1 MRNFIIK
8 LLDLEPES
16 VENIDIRKVGKENH
30 LVISLKRTPQ
40 TCPACFKMTSKVKEY
55 KYRRYSHQIIDSQE
69 TYVFY
74 RQRRMVCPYCGK
86 TFNERSTFG
95 KAYSSITNTTL
106 IAILENLR
114 HYTATYTK
122 IADKYAIS
130 VRTVIR
136 IFDNHV
142 QIRRHHLTDI
152 ICIDEF
158 YFNRHSRYKYAFMI
172 MSFRNKLILDIVES
186 RRQETLSDY
195 FHSIPLMERKS
206 VKYVSMDMYRPYKDI
221 CAMYLPNASICIDSF
236 HVMKKM
242 SDSLNS
248 LRKRIM
254 RRHAEDKNSVE
265 YRLLKYRYRILLK
278 SRDDIDDHHHFT
290 DRILGYT
297 TTESGVLECILAI
310 DDSLKAA
317 YHLKEDYRLFNAIGE
332 QEYDR
337 RTHDKVLCSLT
348 DAMITSNIKEMKN
361 AGLTI
366 RNWHDE
372 IMNSFMWIDGRRI
385 SNGCIEGRNNYAKKI
400 LSNAN
405 GMSNFQR
412 ARNRI
417 MYSQNKY
424 ERYSF
429 SVFEKRID
437 KPNGDK

>member
-16 VENIDIRKVGKENH
+16 VENIDIRKV
-30 LVISLKRTPQ
+30 
-40 TCPACFKMTSKVKEY
+40 
-55 KYRRYSHQIIDSQE
+55 
-69 TYVFY
+69 
-74 RQRRMVCPYCGK
+74 
-86 TFNERSTFG
+86 G

-242 SDSLNS
+242 SDSL
-248 LRKRIM
+248 
-254 RRHAEDKNSVE
+254 V
-265 YRLLKYRYRILLK
+265 
-278 SRDDIDDHHHFT
+278 DIPLVLHGT
-290 DRILGYT
+290 
-297 TTESGVLECILAI
+297 SGVPDDQVRECIKRGICKVNYATDLRIAFSKGVKAYLADHPDAI
-310 DDSLKAA
+310 DPKKYNAQGREEVKTYVMNKIKVCGSVDKA
-317 YHLKEDYRLFNAIGE
+317 
-332 QEYDR
+332 
-337 RTHDKVLCSLT
+337 
-348 DAMITSNIKEMKN
+348 
-361 AGLTI
+361 
-366 RNWHDE
+366 
-372 IMNSFMWIDGRRI
+372 
-385 SNGCIEGRNNYAKKI
+385 
-400 LSNAN
+400 
-405 GMSNFQR
+405 
-412 ARNRI
+412 
-417 MYSQNKY
+417 
-424 ERYSF
+424 
-429 SVFEKRID
+429 
-437 KPNGDK
+437 